1 MKHRRLLNFVLLLVA
16 LASASRAAACATCF
30 GKSDSALAEG
40 MNWGI
45 FAMLGFIGIVLAGVA
60 GAAIFFIRR
69 GARFAAESQANP
81 VSPTKI

>member
-1 MKHRRLLNFVLLLVA
+1 MKHRRLFTFVLLFTA
-16 LASASRAAACATCF
+16 LANISPALACATCF

-45 FAMLGFIGIVLAGVA
+45 FAMLGFIGIVLTGVA
-60 GAAIFFIRR
+60 SAAIFFIRR

-81 VSPTKI
+81 VSPTKV